1 MVFSINDFGKLL
13 NIVVRKIIREC
24 NGKFIELEKRVGR
37 NKKERQKE
45 RKRKINEGVVECV
58 IYFLRNY

>member
-37 NKKERQKE
+37 NKKER
-45 RKRKINEGVVECV
+45 
-58 IYFLRNY
+58 